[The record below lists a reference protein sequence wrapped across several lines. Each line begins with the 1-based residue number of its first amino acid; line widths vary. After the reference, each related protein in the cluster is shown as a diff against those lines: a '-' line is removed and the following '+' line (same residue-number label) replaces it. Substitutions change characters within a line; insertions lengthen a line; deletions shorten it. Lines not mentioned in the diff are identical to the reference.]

1 MRRRRAEKRQILPD
15 PKYNNLLVSRFI
27 NMVMIRGKKSVAEA
41 IVYEALNAIA
51 KKAGNKNPMEIFER
65 SIDNAMDIWCRFRQ
79 QQDSRTNH
87 EDRYAAYGIPS
98 SFLPHQYSPYI
109 FDKSIHIPRV
119 RCHLPA
125 SG

>member
-51 KKAGNKNPMEIFER
+51 KKAGNKNP
-65 SIDNAMDIWCRFRQ
+65 
-79 QQDSRTNH
+79 
-87 EDRYAAYGIPS
+87 
-98 SFLPHQYSPYI
+98 YS
-109 FDKSIHIPRV
+109 
-119 RCHLPA
+119 
-125 SG
+125 